1 MKQLHCINIM
11 HISIVLTLLFY
22 IEVAEVTGQNVITRP
37 VDSEIYT
44 DTHGESIKHIKTYNN
59 GCECIKYDCGC
70 CQYIEFDPISV
81 NGTLCAN
88 ASYLEHDYG
97 ISITVT
103 YNNFAIIN
111 ETVSARNPPPIC
123 VGEDIV
129 DAIELEICVHIY
141 DIDVTSDK
149 FHACFEILGKIMKLR
164 ISTIKLGCIDS
175 KLLKKKSIESNDI
188 AFNLSSLS
196 LKKNKYFVKYFILLT
211 VICILYRYI

>member
-1 MKQLHCINIM
+1 MKQLYCINIM
-11 HISIVLTLLFY
+11 HISIILTLFLY
-22 IEVAEVTGQNVITRP
+22 IEVTEVMGQSVITRP
-37 VDSEIYT
+37 ADSEMYT
-44 DTHGESIKHIKTYNN
+44 DIHGESIEHAKSIKTYNN

-70 CQYIEFDPISV
+70 CQYIELDAVFI
-81 NGTLCAN
+81 NGTLCVN

-129 DAIELEICVHIY
+129 DAVELEICLHIY

-149 FHACFEILGKIMKLR
+149 FHACFEVLGKVMKLKL
-164 ISTIKLGCIDS
+164 STIKLGCIDS
-175 KLLKKKSIESNDI
+175 KLKKKSIIEIISNDI
-188 AFNLSSLS
+188 
-196 LKKNKYFVKYFILLT
+196 Y
-211 VICILYRYI
+211 